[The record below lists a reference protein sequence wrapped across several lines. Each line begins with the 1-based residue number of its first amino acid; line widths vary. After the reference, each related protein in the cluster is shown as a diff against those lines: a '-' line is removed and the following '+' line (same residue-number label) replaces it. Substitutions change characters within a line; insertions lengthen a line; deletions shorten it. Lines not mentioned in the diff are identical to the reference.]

1 VKLDTSI
8 YLLDWIFILK
18 GAGITMFLCLN
29 VMVFGSILGL
39 IIGTM
44 RTSKFN
50 MLNYISGAY
59 IYVIRGTPLLMQ
71 LFLVYYGL
79 PVFFKII
86 VSAYTTALFGLT
98 VYAAAYLAEIV
109 KAGLQ
114 SVDKGQKDAAKSLGM
129 TSLQEF
135 RSIVLPQALKVIV
148 PPAFGFFI
156 ALIKD
161 SSLVAIIGFIELTRS
176 SRMVIARTY
185 KPFTIYLGVALI
197 YFVVCYGLSIISR
210 KYFEDIRQDK
220 HKISPS
226 RETTITRA
234 S

>member
-1 VKLDTSI
+1 MKLDTSI
-8 YLLDWIFILK
+8 YWLDWLFLLR
-18 GAGITMFLCLN
+18 GAGITVFLCLN
-29 VMVFGSILGL
+29 AMIFGSILGL

-44 RTSKFN
+44 RISRLSI
-50 MLNYISGAY
+50 LNYISGAY
-59 IYVIRGTPLLMQ
+59 IYLIRGTPLLMQ

-79 PVFFKII
+79 PVFFGII
-86 VSAYTTALFGLT
+86 ISAFTTALIGLT

-114 SVDKGQKDAAKSLGM
+114 SVDKGQKDAAKALGL
-129 TSLQEF
+129 TPLQEF
-135 RSIVLPQALKVIV
+135 RNIVLPQALKVIV

-185 KPFTIYLGVALI
+185 QPFTIYLGVALI
-197 YFVVCYGLSIISR
+197 YFVICYGLSIISR
-210 KYFEDIRQDK
+210 KYFEAKRQDTYK
-220 HKISPS
+220 SILVPEK
-226 RETTITRA
+226 ECN
-234 S
+234 

>member
-1 VKLDTSI
+1 MKLDTSI
-8 YLLDWIFILK
+8 YWLDWLFLLR
-18 GAGITMFLCLN
+18 GAGITVFLCLN
-29 VMVFGSILGL
+29 AMIFGSILGL

-44 RTSKFN
+44 RTSKLSI
-50 MLNYISGAY
+50 LNYISGAY
-59 IYVIRGTPLLMQ
+59 IYLIRGTPLLMQ

-79 PVFFKII
+79 PVFFGII
-86 VSAYTTALFGLT
+86 ISAFTTALIGLT

-114 SVDKGQKDAAKSLGM
+114 SVDKGQKDAAKALGL
-129 TSLQEF
+129 TPLQEF
-135 RSIVLPQALKVIV
+135 RNIVLPQALKVIV

-185 KPFTIYLGVALI
+185 QPFTIYLGVALI
-197 YFVVCYGLSIISR
+197 YFVICYGLSIISR
-210 KYFEDIRQDK
+210 KYVEAKRQDTYK
-220 HKISPS
+220 SILVPEK
-226 RETTITRA
+226 ECN
-234 S
+234 

>member
-1 VKLDTSI
+1 MKLDTSI
-8 YLLDWIFILK
+8 YWLDWLFLLR
-18 GAGITMFLCLN
+18 GAGITVFLCLN
-29 VMVFGSILGL
+29 AMIFGSILGL

-44 RTSKFN
+44 RTSKLSI
-50 MLNYISGAY
+50 LNYISGAY
-59 IYVIRGTPLLMQ
+59 IYLIRGTPLLMQ

-79 PVFFKII
+79 PVFFGII
-86 VSAYTTALFGLT
+86 ISAFTTALIGLT

-114 SVDKGQKDAAKSLGM
+114 SVDKGQKDAAKALGL
-129 TSLQEF
+129 TPLQEF

-185 KPFTIYLGVALI
+185 QPFTIYLGVALI
-197 YFVVCYGLSIISR
+197 YFVICYGLSIISR
-210 KYFEDIRQDK
+210 KYFEAKRQDTYK
-220 HKISPS
+220 SILVPEK
-226 RETTITRA
+226 ECN
-234 S
+234 

>member
-1 VKLDTSI
+1 MKLDTSI
-8 YLLDWIFILK
+8 YWLDWLFILR

-29 VMVFGSILGL
+29 AMVFGSILGL

-44 RTSKFN
+44 RTSKFSI
-50 MLNYISGAY
+50 LNYISGAY

-79 PVFFKII
+79 PVFFRII
-86 VSAYTTALFGLT
+86 VSAYTTALVGLT
-98 VYAAAYLAEIV
+98 IYAAAYLAEIV
-109 KAGLQ
+109 RAGLQ
-114 SVDKGQKDAAKSLGM
+114 SVDKGQKDAAKALGM

-135 RSIVLPQALKVIV
+135 RSVVLPQALKVIV

-176 SRMVIARTY
+176 SRMVISRTY
-185 KPFTIYLGVALI
+185 RPFTIYLGVALI
-197 YFVVCYGLSIISR
+197 YFVICYGFSIISR
-210 KYFEDIRQDK
+210 KYLKANQQDMYK
-220 HKISPS
+220 TSQS
-226 RETTITRA
+226 RKTNAIKA

>member
-8 YLLDWIFILK
+8 YWLDWLFILR
-18 GAGITMFLCLN
+18 GAGITLFLCLN
-29 VMVFGSILGL
+29 AMVFGSILGL

-44 RTSKFN
+44 RTSKFSI
-50 MLNYISGAY
+50 LNYISGVY

-79 PVFFKII
+79 PVFFRII
-86 VSAYTTALFGLT
+86 VSAYTTALVGLT

-161 SSLVAIIGFIELTRS
+161 SSLVAIISFIELTRS

-185 KPFTIYLGVALI
+185 QPFTIYLGVALI
-197 YFVVCYGLSIISR
+197 YFVICYGFSIISR
-210 KYFEDIRQDK
+210 KYFEANWQDT
-220 HKISPS
+220 HK
-226 RETTITRA
+226 A
-234 S
+234 SQSQKMAVIKTL